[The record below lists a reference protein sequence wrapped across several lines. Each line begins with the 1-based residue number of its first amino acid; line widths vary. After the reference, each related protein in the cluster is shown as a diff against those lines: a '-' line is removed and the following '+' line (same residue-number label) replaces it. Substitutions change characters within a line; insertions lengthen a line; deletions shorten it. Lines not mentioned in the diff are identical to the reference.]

1 MLECSLPDIR
11 IRESRPGDAL
21 GLIAVW
27 DAAVR
32 ETHPVLPA
40 RFIEGERAAL
50 TEHYFPATET
60 WVADRLGILGFV
72 SVLRGN
78 EIAGLF
84 VTPSEHG
91 QGIGRR
97 LLDAVVK
104 PGAPMIVEV
113 YEPNLEARVFYRKYG
128 FEIVNRRLDEE
139 TGLMMLQLRIG

>member
-1 MLECSLPDIR
+1 MPECFLPDIR
-11 IRESRPGDAL
+11 IRQSRSGDAL

-32 ETHPVLPA
+32 ETHPFLPES
-40 RFIEGERAAL
+40 FIEAERAAL

-104 PGAPMIVEV
+104 PGEPMMVEV

>member
-1 MLECSLPDIR
+1 M
-11 IRESRPGDAL
+11 
-21 GLIAVW
+21 
-27 DAAVR
+27 R
-32 ETHPVLPA
+32 ETHPFLPEV
-40 RFIEGERAAL
+40 FIKAERAAL
-50 TEHYFPATET
+50 REHYFPATET

-91 QGIGRR
+91 QGIGRS

-104 PGAPMIVEV
+104 SGGTMMVEV